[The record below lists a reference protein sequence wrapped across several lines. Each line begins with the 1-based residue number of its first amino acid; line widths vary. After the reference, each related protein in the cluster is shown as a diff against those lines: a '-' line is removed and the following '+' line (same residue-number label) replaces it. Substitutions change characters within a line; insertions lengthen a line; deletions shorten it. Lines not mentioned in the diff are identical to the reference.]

1 VIDRTTRDTFEGT
14 KAPNLLERACA
25 QVERRLAAYRPVET
39 DPAVD
44 AAMREVIAAGLES
57 QSELPRLPPPPEG
70 GGAAVDGR
78 RRREHRRRRSM

>member
-14 KAPNLLERACA
+14 RAPNLLERACE

-44 AAMREVIAAGLES
+44 AAMRELIAAGLES
-57 QSELPRLPPPPEG
+57 QGELPELPPPPEG
-70 GGAAVDGR
+70 SPAGPAEGRRGRSGR
-78 RRREHRRRRSM
+78 RRHQ